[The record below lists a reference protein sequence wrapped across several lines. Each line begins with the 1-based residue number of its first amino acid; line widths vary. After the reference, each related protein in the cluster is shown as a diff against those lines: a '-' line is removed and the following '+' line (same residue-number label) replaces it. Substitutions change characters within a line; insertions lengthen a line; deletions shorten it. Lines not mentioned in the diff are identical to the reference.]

1 MQNLSVLRQVKEVQ
15 LLHPDGQ
22 EAAPATDGKGFA
34 KKNIENGLA
43 ALERLVAA
51 SAGSGGRFAS
61 GAEFP
66 TMADL
71 FVIPQLYNA
80 DRFGVDMSRF
90 PSLSALN
97 GLVADHP
104 AFQAARPERQSDA
117 T

>member
-1 MQNLSVLRQVKEVQ
+1 MNPCVVPQIVELVNSGIQPMQNLSVLRQVKEVQ

-22 EAAPATDGKGFA
+22 EAPPATDGKGFA

-61 GAEFP
+61 GSEFP

-71 FVIPQLYNA
+71 FIIPQLYNA
-80 DRFGVDMSRF
+80 DRFGVDMSR
-90 PSLSALN
+90 LELN
-97 GLVADHP
+97 PPVM
-104 AFQAARPERQSDA
+104 
-117 T
+117 